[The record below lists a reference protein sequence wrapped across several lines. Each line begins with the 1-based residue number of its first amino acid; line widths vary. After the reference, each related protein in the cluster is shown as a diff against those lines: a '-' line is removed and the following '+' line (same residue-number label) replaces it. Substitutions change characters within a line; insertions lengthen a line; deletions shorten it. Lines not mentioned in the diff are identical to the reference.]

1 MKKILKYVL
10 YIVLVVLI
18 IFIFIRYFNQNNKD
32 NQETLKSKVKEE
44 IAYLDNTI
52 VSILNVM
59 NNISYDNYKVSS
71 KSVQSSQQSGNNQNQ
86 NITSEDTQSSS
97 EQGGESQSNSQ
108 DSGNASQTESI
119 MTMEKNGVL
128 TSNRDTD
135 WNLVKSTLEAL
146 YSSWNTIALDMNG
159 LNINSEDIL
168 SFNTLLNDATKSAK
182 GENKKDTMSNLLKIY
197 ALLPKYSANSADDI
211 FTNLLDTKVQ
221 VLNAYVL
228 TEDQN
233 WDEISKSLENALT
246 EYGNII
252 NNVEINS
259 KNPAGVSQTYILLK
273 ELQRSVSSKDV
284 DVFYINYKN
293 FMQEI
298 EGLE

>member
-10 YIVLVVLI
+10 YIVLVALI